1 MNLVWTIFALL
12 GAVIWLSILMLP
24 WNPWRTREFL
34 DASSPLPE
42 EDLSD
47 ITALIPARNEA
58 EMLKTTL
65 PALRA
70 QGRGLKI
77 IVIDDQSTDTTTETA
92 RRAAGEKILVVSGK
106 PVPPGWSGKLWALQ
120 QGLRHVRTPLTL
132 LLDADI
138 ETLPGILGG
147 LRIAM
152 KEKNVQMIS
161 LMASLR
167 METFWER
174 LLMPAFIFFFKLLY
188 PFRLSNNPLSGVAA
202 AAGGCILL
210 ETRPLAQIGGFK
222 ALRGELIDDCALAR
236 RIKAR
241 GNKTWI
247 GLTHS
252 VRSIRPYDDLGTIWN
267 MVARTAFT
275 QLHYSGFLLALCTV
289 VMALSF
295 LMPMLGPIIPG
306 GTARLLCL
314 MGFIVMMLVYLPT
327 LKFYERSGWWA
338 LTMPLIGALYLAM
351 TWTSA
356 IRYWQGKGSQWKGR
370 VYAKKR
376 DAGKK

>member
-1 MNLVWTIFALL
+1 MNLIWTIFALL
-12 GAVIWLSILMLP
+12 GAVIWVSILMLP

-34 DASSPLPE
+34 DAGSPRPK

-47 ITALIPARNEA
+47 ITVLIPARNEA
-58 EMLKTTL
+58 EMIKTTL

-77 IVIDDQSTDTTTETA
+77 IVIDDQSTDRTTETA

-120 QGLRHVRTPLTL
+120 QGLIHVRTPLTL

-174 LLMPAFIFFFKLLY
+174 LFMPAFIFFFKLLY

-210 ETRPLAQIGGFK
+210 ETKPLAQIGGFK

-252 VRSIRPYDDLGTIWN
+252 VRSIRPYNDLGTIWN

-275 QLHYSGFLLALCTV
+275 QLRYSGFLLALCTA

-295 LMPMLGPIIPG
+295 LMPMLGPMIPG
-306 GTARLLCL
+306 VIARLLCVI
-314 MGFIVMMLVYLPT
+314 GFIVMILVYLPT
-327 LKFYERSGWWA
+327 LKFYGRSGWWA
-338 LTMPLIGALYLAM
+338 LTMPLIGTLYLAM

-356 IRYWQGKGSQWKGR
+356 VRYWQGKGSQWKGR
-370 VYAKKR
+370 AYAKKG
-376 DAGKK
+376 DAGEK

>member
-1 MNLVWTIFALL
+1 MNLIWTIFALL
-12 GAVIWLSILMLP
+12 GAVIWVSILMLP

-34 DASSPLPE
+34 DADSPLPE
-42 EDLSD
+42 EDLSN

-77 IVIDDQSTDTTTETA
+77 IVIDDQSTDRTTETA

-120 QGLRHVRTPLTL
+120 QGLIHVRTPLTL

-138 ETLPGILGG
+138 ETLPGILGRM
-147 LRIAM
+147 RIAM
-152 KEKNVQMIS
+152 KKKNVQMIS

-210 ETRPLAQIGGFK
+210 ETKPLAQIGGFK

-241 GNKTWI
+241 GYKTWI

-252 VRSIRPYDDLGTIWN
+252 VRSIRPYDD
-267 MVARTAFT
+267 
-275 QLHYSGFLLALCTV
+275 
-289 VMALSF
+289 
-295 LMPMLGPIIPG
+295 
-306 GTARLLCL
+306 
-314 MGFIVMMLVYLPT
+314 
-327 LKFYERSGWWA
+327 
-338 LTMPLIGALYLAM
+338 
-351 TWTSA
+351 
-356 IRYWQGKGSQWKGR
+356 
-370 VYAKKR
+370 
-376 DAGKK
+376 